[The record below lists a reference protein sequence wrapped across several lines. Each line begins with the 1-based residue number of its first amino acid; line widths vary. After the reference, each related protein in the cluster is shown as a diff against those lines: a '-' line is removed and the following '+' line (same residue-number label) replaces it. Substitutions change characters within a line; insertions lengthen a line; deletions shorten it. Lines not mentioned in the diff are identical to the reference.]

1 MQLTPGCVQEVLPAL
16 LTVMTQPQRVAAR
29 HLLTP
34 QDRAGRQHLAGVLLS
49 HAVTF
54 DQVSLWTGLCRSAA

>member
-1 MQLTPGCVQEVLPAL
+1 MQLTPSTVQEVLPAL
-16 LTVMTQPQRVAAR
+16 LTVMTQPQRVAAQ

-54 DQVSLWTGLCRSAA
+54 DQVSSCAGLCSTGA